1 MTEEWK
7 GKGSYERPSSVSEE
21 VKALRYELAFSK
33 DEERKKEI
41 KKMLIEMGEIDE

>member
-7 GKGSYERPSSVSEE
+7 GKRSWERPSSVSEE

-41 KKMLIEMGEIDE
+41 KKILIEMGEIDE